1 VLSPPGNGYG
11 RDVAGLADR
20 ALGTAAEAAERALA
34 PLGLLIDEIPRQQ
47 RALAERRHRPWPL
60 PRRAWLMGQTW
71 LDLLFAHWPIPR
83 DEIDRLLPRPLR
95 AQVYDGAA
103 WLSITPFVVSGLR
116 LRGVPPLPRL
126 SRFPELNVRTYV
138 EVAGKPGIY
147 FFSLDAA
154 RRAAVFA
161 ARRAYRLPYFHAR
174 MEAERL
180 PTHVRYESVRVDGSG
195 PAARFRGEYRPSGAD
210 TDDPL
215 ARWLTERYCLYV
227 VNHRGEV
234 LRGEIHHP
242 PWRLQSAE
250 GHLSAAAM
258 VAPLGLQL
266 EGEPLMHF
274 SARQDVLLWPLSS
287 T

>member
-1 VLSPPGNGYG
+1 MGYG
-11 RDVAGLADR
+11 HDVAGFATR
-20 ALGTAAEAAERALA
+20 ALGVAAEAAERALA

-47 RALAERRHRPWPL
+47 RALFERRHRPWPL
-60 PRRAWLMGQTW
+60 PRRNWLMGQTW
-71 LDLLFAHWPIPR
+71 LDLLFAHWAVPR
-83 DEIDRLLPRPLR
+83 EEIDRLLPPPLK

-103 WLSITPFVVSGLR
+103 WLGITPFVVSGLR
-116 LRGVPPLPRL
+116 LRGVPPLPWL

-138 EVAGKPGIY
+138 EVAEKPGIY

-195 PAARFRGEYRPSGAD
+195 PPACFSGEYRPAGTH
-210 TDDPL
+210 TDDAL

-227 VNHRGEV
+227 VNDRGAV

-242 PWRLQSAE
+242 PWPLQPAE
-250 GHLSAAAM
+250 GQLSAAAM
-258 VAPLGLQL
+258 VAPLGIRL

-274 SARQDVLLWPLSS
+274 SARQDVVLWPLAP